1 MDFDI
6 PSLIREVGPF
16 FTIMLFFVW
25 RDYRREERLENKVSA
40 LNEFIQNR
48 LMAAI
53 EKNNEILT
61 KWNQ

>member
-6 PSLIREVGPF
+6 PGLVREVGPF

-25 RDYRREERLENKVSA
+25 RDYRREERLENKVSD
-40 LNEFIQNR
+40 LNVFIQNR

-53 EKNNEILT
+53 EKNNEILI